1 MQDLFAKNCW
11 SLNHKKRSRTLCRIR
26 FPRMETT
33 VLFRPVMQ
41 SVFRKEGWLFSQ
53 LITRPGT
60 KVRVWFETDRVLPEI
75 AMIARGNPTKSA
87 GKKVASTEGGSTE
100 AAMPSQAR
108 PIVRIKKDR
117 ESLPLYLSYSHSCFQ
132 IWSQQDSLL
141 QCHLRLRQVH
151 YRHGMIRMLDVN
163 TICKEGD
170 IGLMIAMT
178 LNIRF
183 RTSSKCT
190 CLFA

>member
-1 MQDLFAKNCW
+1 MQNPLPAHGNNGAGPSSNAI
-11 SLNHKKRSRTLCRIR
+11 SLPERG
-26 FPRMETT
+26 FDP
-33 VLFRPVMQ
+33 
-41 SVFRKEGWLFSQ
+41 SQ

-87 GKKVASTEGGSTE
+87 GKKVASTEGGSTQ

-132 IWSQQDSLL
+132 IGSQQDSLL